1 LATVEADSSDG
12 KQDGKQ
18 DTLVERD
25 SVSEK
30 SGSGPNYNPCL
41 SLLFSIAAGAVT
53 ISAISRR

>member
-30 SGSGPNYNPCL
+30 SGSGPDYNP
-41 SLLFSIAAGAVT
+41 LFKFAFSNMP
-53 ISAISRR
+53 